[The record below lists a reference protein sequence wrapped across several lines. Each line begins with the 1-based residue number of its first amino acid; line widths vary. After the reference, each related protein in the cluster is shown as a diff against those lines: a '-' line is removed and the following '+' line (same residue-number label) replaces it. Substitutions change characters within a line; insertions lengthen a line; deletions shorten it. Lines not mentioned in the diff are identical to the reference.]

1 VIESLGTVFFEET
14 SVDQATP
21 AQGIKRFTKH
31 MIMGA
36 VISGVVCSIPIINCI
51 NLLFCVLNMGGI
63 IWALQMYLKAFP
75 DDKLNT
81 NESLLFGAIAGA
93 GAGLIAGILGA
104 ILSAIFG
111 LICGGFL
118 ASAMAGI
125 SNVDSLPMMG
135 LGAGSVIT
143 TILLI
148 PVWVILY
155 GGFGLLGS
163 FLGMKLFFKTRL
175 TS

>member
-1 VIESLGTVFFEET
+1 M
-14 SVDQATP
+14 DQAAP

-31 MIMGA
+31 MIIGA
-36 VISGVVCSIPIINCI
+36 AISGVVCSIPIIGCI
-51 NLLFCVLNMGGI
+51 NLLFCILNMGGI
-63 IWALQMYLKAFP
+63 VWALQMYLKAFP

-93 GAGLIAGILGA
+93 GAGLIYGILGA
-104 ILSAIFG
+104 ILSAIVG

-118 ASAMAGI
+118 TGLMASIPG
-125 SNVDSLPMMG
+125 SESFSMMG

-143 TILLI
+143 TVLLI
-148 PVWVILY
+148 PVWVVLY
-155 GGFGLLGS
+155 AGFGLLGS
-163 FLGMKLFFKTRL
+163 FLGMKLFFKTRI

>member
-1 VIESLGTVFFEET
+1 M
-14 SVDQATP
+14 DQAPLTQ
-21 AQGIKRFTKH
+21 AMRRFTKH
-31 MIMGA
+31 MIIGA
-36 VISGVVCSIPIINCI
+36 VISGVVCSIPIISCI

-75 DDKLNT
+75 DDMLNT

-93 GAGLIAGILGA
+93 GAGLIVGILGA

-118 ASAMAGI
+118 ASAMAGLP
-125 SNVDSLPMMG
+125 NVDGLPVMG
-135 LGAGSVIT
+135 LGAGSIIT
-143 TILLI
+143 TIVLI
-148 PVWVILY
+148 PVWVVLY
-155 GGFGLLGS
+155 AGFGLLGS

-175 TS
+175 TN